1 MDFDDL
7 FFEPGFQ
14 WSGAFVKHATY
25 RGRPLA
31 FRLSPQLVANCL
43 DPVPGAIGPIRTV
56 EAREPAIETACRRA
70 MRRLRQTQPT
80 IDLLREDFAG
90 AA

>member
-14 WSGAFVKHATY
+14 WSGMFVKHATY
-25 RGRPLA
+25 RGRSLA

-43 DPVPGAIGPIRTV
+43 DPVPGAVGPIRTI
-56 EAREPAIETACRRA
+56 EAQEPAIETACRQA
-70 MRRLRQTQPT
+70 MRRHSAMHPT
-80 IDLLREDFAG
+80 IDLKREDFTR